1 MNTDLFLFIAYISVL
16 LFLGWKARQK
26 SPSQEEYLL
35 SSRSLSLP
43 SLVATLVTT
52 WYGGILGV
60 GEFIYTT
67 GVSAWVIFGI
77 PYYFFAILFALFIA
91 PKIRQA
97 KYISIP
103 DLLYKNFGNL
113 AGLLGSLF
121 ILFITSPAP
130 YILIT
135 GVLIS
140 YMLNIPLLFS
150 VIGATLFSIIY
161 LFKGGFNSVVQ
172 TDKFQFILMFGGFI
186 LLFVFL
192 VNQFGN
198 PINQFSQLSQNHQ
211 SLSGGLSFQNM
222 LVWFFIAS
230 WTFIDPGFHQRTA
243 AAKNPA
249 TAKKAILVSILFW
262 FVFDMLTLWTGIYA
276 TNILTNADPIMIY
289 PLIAEQV
296 LPPVLKGIFIL
307 ALLATAMSTVD
318 SFSFLSAQTF
328 GRDIIAFWNK
338 KDSDKEVEH
347 YTQLGLLLTAIIA
360 LLLIWLF
367 PSVVS
372 LWYNL
377 GSLFIPP
384 LLIPVLSA
392 VNPKFR
398 LAGRHVVIIMLSGF
412 LTSAAWFIFGAF
424 NGFDYPMELEPFI
437 PGLVVSILLF
447 VGFKINDKLKGLTH
461 NQEQ

>member
-1 MNTDLFLFIAYISVL
+1 MNTDILLFTIYISIL

-26 SPSQEEYLL
+26 DPAQEEYLL
-35 SSRSLSLP
+35 SNRSLTLP

-60 GEFIYTT
+60 GEFIYTQ
-67 GVSAWVIFGI
+67 GISAWIVFGL
-77 PYYFFAILFALFIA
+77 PYYFFAMLFAIFIA
-91 PKIRQA
+91 PKIRKA

-103 DLLYKNFGNL
+103 DLLYQNYGNL
-113 AGLLGSLF
+113 AGLLGSFF

-135 GVLIS
+135 GILIS
-140 YMLNIPLLFS
+140 YMLNIPIIYS
-150 VIGATLFSIIY
+150 VIGATLFSIVYI
-161 LFKGGFNSVVQ
+161 FKGGFNSIVQ
-172 TDKFQFILMFGGFI
+172 TDKFQFLLMFAGFV
-186 LLFVFL
+186 LLFIFL
-192 VNQFGN
+192 VIEFGN
-198 PINQFSQLSQNHQ
+198 PLIQFNRLDSTHQ
-211 SLSGGLSFQNM
+211 SFSGGMSFQNI

-243 AAKNPA
+243 AAKNPS

-276 TNILTNADPIMIY
+276 TSLLPNVDPLMIY
-289 PLIAEQV
+289 PLIAEKV
-296 LPPVLKGIFIL
+296 LPPLLKGFFII
-307 ALLATAMSTVD
+307 ALLATAMSTID

-347 YTQLGLLLTAIIA
+347 YTQIGLVLTAIVA
-360 LLLIWLF
+360 LSLIWLF

-384 LLIPVLSA
+384 LLIPIITALY
-392 VNPKFR
+392 PKTK
-398 LAGRHVVIIMLSGF
+398 LPGKHVVILMLAGF
-412 LTSAAWFIFGAF
+412 STSLIWFTLGAL
-424 NGFDYPMELEPFI
+424 NNYNYPFELEPFL
-437 PGLVVSILLF
+437 PGLIVSFGFF
-447 VGFKINDKLKGLTH
+447 VGYWRKNT
-461 NQEQ
+461 

>member
-1 MNTDLFLFIAYISVL
+1 MNTDLILFLIYISIL
-16 LFLGWKARQK
+16 LFLGWKTRKKDPA
-26 SPSQEEYLL
+26 QEEYLL

-43 SLVATLVTT
+43 ALVATLVTT

-60 GEFIYTT
+60 GEFIYTQ
-67 GVSAWVIFGI
+67 GISAWVIFGL

-91 PKIRQA
+91 PKIRKA
-97 KYISIP
+97 KYVSIP
-103 DLLYKNFGNL
+103 DLLYQNYGNRT
-113 AGLLGSLF
+113 GLLGSFF

-135 GVLIS
+135 GILIS
-140 YMLNIPLLFS
+140 YMLNIPLTFS
-150 VIGATLFSIIY
+150 VIVATLFSIIY
-161 LFKGGFNSVVQ
+161 VFKGGFNSVVQ
-172 TDKFQFILMFGGFI
+172 TDKFQFLLMFGGFL
-186 LLFVFL
+186 LLFIFL
-192 VNQFGN
+192 VIEFGN
-198 PINQFSQLSQNHQ
+198 PINQFHQLSTSQQ
-211 SLSGGLSFQNM
+211 SLSGGMSFQNI
-222 LVWFFIAS
+222 LVWFLIAS

-262 FVFDMLTLWTGIYA
+262 FIFDMLTLWIGIYA
-276 TNILTNADPIMIY
+276 TTQLQGADPLMIY

-296 LPPVLKGIFIL
+296 LPPILKGFFII

-347 YTQLGLLLTAIIA
+347 YTQIGLVFTAIVA

-384 LLIPVLSA
+384 LLIPVIIALY
-392 VNPKFR
+392 PKIKLQGKHVFVLM
-398 LAGRHVVIIMLSGF
+398 LAGFS
-412 LTSAAWFIFGAF
+412 TSLAWFVIGLF
-424 NGFDYPMELEPFI
+424 NNNLYPLGLEPFI
-437 PGLVVSILLF
+437 PGMIIS
-447 VGFKINDKLKGLTH
+447 VGIFLRYKMVDY
-461 NQEQ
+461 